1 MVAPLT
7 EGSSAPVK
15 FTRFEAVGSSMVEIV
30 VGDVVVRAGVDV
42 DPDHLTILRV
52 VRKA

>member
-1 MVAPLT
+1 M
-7 EGSSAPVK
+7 K

-30 VGDVVVRAGVDV
+30 VGDVVVRAGGDV
-42 DPDHLTILRV
+42 DPDHLAKILRA